1 MITDGQATHR
11 RAFLLRALGMAGIT
25 LSATA
30 VSSILSSCETTE
42 TAPTGQT
49 FLWNI
54 SQVSELAEPGGFRED
69 VIQGLNGNRP
79 VFISRLDQTTF
90 AVFDTT
96 CTHAGCA
103 VAPPEAPG
111 ANCVCPCHGAQFS
124 SRDGSVL
131 VQPNSG
137 SATNLKSYR
146 TSFDPSK
153 NELLIFS

>member
-1 MITDGQATHR
+1 M
-11 RAFLLRALGMAGIT
+11 RALGMAGISV
-25 LSATA
+25 SAAA

-42 TAPTGQT
+42 TAPSGKT

-54 SQVSELAEPGGFRED
+54 SNVSELASPGGFKTR
-69 VIQGLNGNRP
+69 VIAGLNNDRP
-79 VFISRLDQTTF
+79 VFISRVSETTF

-103 VAPPEAPG
+103 VTPPEAPG

-124 SRDGSVL
+124 SRDGAVL

-146 TSFDPSK
+146 TSFDASK
-153 NELLIFS
+153 NELLIYT